1 MSEDTAP
8 NTPGQ
13 ALQPETENA
22 SDKLGERLRRLR
34 KEAGWTLQDLA
45 RRSGVSLSTL
55 SKIENAQVAPT
66 FDTLVKAAHGLG
78 IGFETLL
85 ADSDSGGKAD
95 WRPTD
100 RDPRAGRLQIFN
112 SDVRV
117 SCSRQRPAPQVH
129 DSPHHGC

>member
-45 RRSGVSLSTL
+45 RRSGTRR
-55 SKIENAQVAPT
+55 VA
-66 FDTLVKAAHGLG
+66 
-78 IGFETLL
+78 I
-85 ADSDSGGKAD
+85 
-95 WRPTD
+95 
-100 RDPRAGRLQIFN
+100 RLQGDRER
-112 SDVRV
+112 SGRTHV
-117 SCSRQRPAPQVH
+117 
-129 DSPHHGC
+129 